1 MSKASSEPGIDA
13 FRFFN
18 MFAVVFA
25 HAWWF
30 MGPIERDDPRY
41 LLLMMAQ
48 CSVPTFFITSGYFL
62 RWQEGGRF
70 AVPRW
75 CLTKLL
81 PVFLFWVVVYAFLGT
96 LVGLGSF
103 PSMVLSTATG
113 AQFPHLWFLPALGF
127 AVSMTALALRTIGLR
142 RTWILSVALAAVG
155 LFNGTYQ
162 MFLGLEAN
170 PLRVCVLT
178 APLLVL
184 IGIYFR
190 NSNPPRWPLVFGL
203 AVIATYCLQVWD
215 DELVTHAPGYV
226 VGKRVAVT
234 LATIPYA
241 VSVFLLARS
250 LRPTRALEW
259 LAARKQHL
267 LLIYCVHP
275 LILTLIGLVWQ
286 QRGFDTFV
294 AVTIVTYALS
304 ALIAASLGLGR
315 RRVRKHAVRKIAI
328 GQSATMSQV

>member
-1 MSKASSEPGIDA
+1 MSKASSEPSINA

-18 MFAVVFA
+18 MLAVVFA

-30 MGPIERDDPRY
+30 IGPIARDDPRY
-41 LLLMMAQ
+41 LLLMLAQ

-62 RWQEGGRF
+62 RWQEGDTF
-70 AVPRW
+70 AVTRW
-75 CLTKLL
+75 CLAKLL
-81 PVFLFWVVVYAFLGT
+81 PVFLFWVVVYALLGT

-103 PSMVLSTATG
+103 PRMLFGTATG

-127 AVSMTALALRTIGLR
+127 SVSMTALSLRTIGLR
-142 RTWILSVALAAVG
+142 RTWILSLGLAAVG

-190 NSNPPRWPLVFGL
+190 NSNLPRWPLLFGL
-203 AVIATYCLQVWD
+203 AVIATYWLQVWD
-215 DELVTHAPGYV
+215 DELVTHAPGYII
-226 VGKRVAVT
+226 GKRVAVT

-241 VSVFLLARS
+241 MSVFLFARS
-250 LRPTRALEW
+250 LPRTRLLEW
-259 LAARKQHL
+259 LATRKQHL
-267 LLIYCVHP
+267 LVIYCVHP
-275 LILTLIGLVWQ
+275 LILTLIGLVWH

-294 AVTIVTYALS
+294 AVTIVTYGLS
-304 ALIAASLGLGR
+304 AVIAASLGSGR
-315 RRVRKHAVRKIAI
+315 RRLWKHALRKSTI